1 MTLKRLT
8 LLAALL
14 GGAAFA
20 QDAAPPA
27 DPAPLLDEART
38 ALAAGEIGHARRAA
52 EKAAA
57 ALGARQGEAI
67 RAVLP
72 PPLDGWTMQDGET
85 TNIGIAAMGGGVV
98 LDRTYSAADGT
109 DVRIEIMADSDMVEQ
124 MAAMFMDP
132 AIVAAMGVKTEII
145 AGETG
150 LIDPSDGRITFIV
163 DKRSSI
169 VVSGSAPAEMKKAYA
184 EKIGFAAFRA
194 IK

>member
-1 MTLKRLT
+1 MSLKRLT

-14 GGAAFA
+14 AGPAFA

-57 ALGARQGEAI
+57 SLAVTYGEAM

-72 PPLDGWTMQDGET
+72 APLDGWTLQEGQA
-85 TNIGIAAMGGGVV
+85 TNLGVAAVGGGVV
-98 LDRTYSAADGT
+98 LDRSYQAADGT

-124 MAAMFMDP
+124 MAQMFVDP
-132 AIVAAMGVKTEII
+132 AMVAAMGLKTEVFN
-145 AGETG
+145 GETG
-150 LIDPSDGRITFIV
+150 IVEPSDGHITFIV

-184 EKIGFAAFRA
+184 EKIDFAAFRA